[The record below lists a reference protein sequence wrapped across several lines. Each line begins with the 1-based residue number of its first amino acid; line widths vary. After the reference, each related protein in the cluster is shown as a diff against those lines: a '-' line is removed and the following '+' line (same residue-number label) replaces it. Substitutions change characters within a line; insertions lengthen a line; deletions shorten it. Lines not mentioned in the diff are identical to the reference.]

1 MFTGI
6 IKKIG
11 TVKKID
17 KKVDGIYFEFDTG
30 DFSKDLKTGSS
41 IAVDGVC
48 LTVVSISNTII
59 GVDVISETLKRTT
72 ISDYRE
78 GSMVNLEKPMNFS
91 EGLDGH
97 LVQGHIDGTATILI
111 REESNDNVVIT
122 FTMSA
127 KLTKSVVEK
136 GSIAIDGISM
146 TVVEAHKETVSV
158 ALIPYTIQNT
168 TLGSKKKGDKVN
180 IETDIIGKYV
190 GKYFSDSNGS
200 KAVLPVY
207 RQ

>member
-17 KKVDGIYFEFDTG
+17 KKVDGIYFEFDAG

-48 LTVVSISNTII
+48 LTVVSKSNTII
-59 GVDVISETLKRTT
+59 GVDAISETLKRTT
-72 ISDYRE
+72 ISDYRV
-78 GSMVNLEKPMNFS
+78 GSTVNLEKPMNFS

-97 LVQGHIDGTATILI
+97 LVQGHIDGTATVLI

-122 FTMSA
+122 FTMSD
-127 KLTKSVVEK
+127 KLTKLVVEK

-190 GKYFSDSNGS
+190 GKYFSDSN
-200 KAVLPVY
+200 
-207 RQ
+207 